1 MSLPITQ
8 KDYSPPDRRA
18 FDEVITVQTLAR
30 PSPPTEAAADDAR
43 LMASVQRGDHGAFAA
58 LVHRHHGR
66 CFALAWRIMHDRGE
80 AEDAVQEAFLKI
92 WKGAERF
99 DSDRGVF
106 SGWLARIVTNCAL
119 DRRRMVKNV
128 ADLEDA
134 AMIEDTQPRAD
145 RLAEAHDVRRLMGEM
160 PARQRAALS
169 LFYFE
174 GYNMNEVAAAMDSNM
189 KSVESL
195 LSRGRQAL
203 RTLVERSDVVTGR

>member
-1 MSLPITQ
+1 MV
-8 KDYSPPDRRA
+8 A
-18 FDEVITVQTLAR
+18 AVQC
-30 PSPPTEAAADDAR
+30 
-43 LMASVQRGDHGAFAA
+43 GDHGAFAA
-58 LVHRHHGR
+58 LVRSHHGR

-99 DSDRGVF
+99 DSGRGVF
-106 SGWLARIVTNCAL
+106 SGWLTRIVTNCAL

-128 ADLEDA
+128 TDLDDA
-134 AMIEDTQPRAD
+134 ALIEDEQPRAD
-145 RLAEAHDVRRLMGEM
+145 RLTEAADVRRLMGEM

-174 GYNMNEVAAAMDSNM
+174 GYNMNEVATAMDSNM

-203 RTLVERSDVVTGR
+203 RILVERSHIVTET